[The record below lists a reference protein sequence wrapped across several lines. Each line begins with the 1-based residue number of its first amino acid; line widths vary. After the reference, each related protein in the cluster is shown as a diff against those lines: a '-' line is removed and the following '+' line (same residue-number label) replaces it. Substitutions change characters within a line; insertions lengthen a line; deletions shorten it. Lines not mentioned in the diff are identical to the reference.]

1 MKIVKNFEE
10 YIANNI
16 IFKIIKWFLYTVVVL
31 LLTITIVQRV
41 TNNYLSVG
49 GFRAFIIKSG
59 SMTGEYEIGDILI
72 AKSVPAE
79 DINVGDNVTYL
90 GKGELDGVIITHKVV
105 EKKEVG
111 DEVHFVTR
119 GLQNEES
126 DPEIS
131 YDQIYGKIVYKT
143 IVFSFLAKLMNN
155 KLTYYLLFALVALI
169 ISIQIVSAMFDS
181 DDEEEEENDWRK
193 QSKEKEKF
201 I

>member
-1 MKIVKNFEE
+1 MDVIKSFGNYLE
-10 YIANNI
+10 NNI
-16 IFKIIKWFLYTVVVL
+16 FIKTIKWILYIVVLL

-49 GFRAFIIKSG
+49 GFRAFVIKSE
-59 SMTGEYEIGDILI
+59 SMKGEYEIGDILI

-90 GKGELDGVIITHKVV
+90 GRGKLEGIIITHKVV
-105 EKKEVG
+105 EKREVG
-111 DEVHFVTR
+111 DEVRFVTR
-119 GLQNEES
+119 GIQNEES

-155 KLTYYLLFALVALI
+155 KLTYYILFALVALI

-181 DDEEEEENDWRK
+181 DDD
-193 QSKEKEKF
+193 EKGGK
-201 I
+201 